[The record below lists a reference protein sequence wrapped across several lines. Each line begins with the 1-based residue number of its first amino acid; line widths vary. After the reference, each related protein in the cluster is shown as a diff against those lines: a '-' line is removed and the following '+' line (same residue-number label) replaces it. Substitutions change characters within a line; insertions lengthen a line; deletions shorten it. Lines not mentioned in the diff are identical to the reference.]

1 MSPTTFFGLVIGL
14 FILVLFAAW
23 LSTLFVDPVEKF
35 VDQCRKQ
42 GMDAEEISG
51 AIGIRMA
58 MIRLRRIASD
68 LCHDRGGD
76 MERWHIDEIAEV
88 IGAGLAAAHNQQTCK
103 SFLAW
108 VKSCPDHEILYED
121 ARELRHQFHKSQFPT
136 PIPVNPQD
144 LEDLR
149 AAFRVVR

>member
-1 MSPTTFFGLVIGL
+1 MTATTFFGIVVGI
-14 FILVLFAAW
+14 FILVLIAAW
-23 LSTLFVDPVEKF
+23 ISTLFVDPVEQF
-35 VDQCRKQ
+35 RDQCRKQ
-42 GMDAEEISG
+42 GMDHEEIEA
-51 AIGIRMA
+51 AIGIRVA
-58 MIRLRRIASD
+58 MVRLRRLASD

-76 MERWHIDEIAEV
+76 MEREHIDEIAEV
-88 IGAGLAAAHNQQTCK
+88 IGIGLAAAYDQQTCT

-108 VKSCPDHEILYED
+108 VRSCPDYEILYED